1 MSLDAPGTV
10 FVGVPFTVTVN
21 TDPAPAVE
29 IGGFAFDILHPAP
42 VNYQGTGNC
51 FSEVQVVEGGTFFC
65 QSFPTAGG
73 RSIVVTGSGVPPV
86 DSLNVPPSS
95 NTALASLSFQCNE
108 VGSQKIT
115 LDGAIYAD
123 TDANPI
129 SVKGEPQGVM
139 IMCVDGGD
147 VNCDAIANSLDAL
160 LILQLEA
167 QLISSVPCPLGG
179 DVNGDGFINSSDALL
194 ILQFKAGLIDSL
206 PPPPL
211 QTSLP

>member
-1 MSLDAPGTV
+1 MSLDTPGTV

-21 TDPAPAVE
+21 TD
-29 IGGFAFDILHPAP
+29 PAP

-65 QSFPTAGG
+65 QSFPSAGG

-115 LDGAIYAD
+115 LDGHRRRQQARD
-123 TDANPI
+123 LM
-129 SVKGEPQGVM
+129 VHRWR
-139 IMCVDGGD
+139 C
-147 VNCDAIANSLDAL
+147 
-160 LILQLEA
+160 QL
-167 QLISSVPCPLGG
+167 
-179 DVNGDGFINSSDALL
+179 
-194 ILQFKAGLIDSL
+194 
-206 PPPPL
+206 
-211 QTSLP
+211 